1 MVLGWRCGSSTGFVH
16 ALQSTKPGVQ
26 TLAPT
31 QKKKKVLLLKV
42 KVEKIKTTNQLYVY
56 IWYVSGKSSALS
68 TAAKTKSI
76 F

>member
-31 QKKKKVLLLKV
+31 QKKKKG
-42 KVEKIKTTNQLYVY
+42 
-56 IWYVSGKSSALS
+56 S
-68 TAAKTKSI
+68 AAKSKSGEDQNNKSTLRVYMVC
-76 F
+76 FWQVFST